1 MNPGLI
7 NALAEIDGTHIL
19 YALGV
24 GILAGVVWFALDTYV
39 VARVETAVGVT
50 PGTL

>member
-1 MNPGLI
+1 MYE
-7 NALAEIDGTHIL
+7 ALARIDGTHIL
-19 YALGV
+19 TALGV
-24 GILAGVVWFALDTYV
+24 GILAGVIWFALDTYV